1 MLEWP
6 VQGIAHHG
14 EPATFAAVKIALVGN
29 PNTGKSTLF
38 QRLTGTSVSVGN
50 LAGVTV
56 ATATGPCK
64 VRGSEHWLLHD
75 LPGIYNLHAQAE
87 DGRITQ
93 RTLFDANHS
102 HHPDVIFLVADARTL
117 KGQLFLALQVREL
130 GVPCILLL
138 NDMRRNPSAPD
149 DLIQKAETLSR
160 HLDLPVQIVN
170 ALDDDPVAWVSV
182 LAPLVDTKRIPA
194 LDTPPWPEDLK
205 SAANQLQG
213 AMPHLTPEVCAHLLR
228 MHDAPEWLSDAEQNA
243 WRAARVPLERAATLQ
258 LNEAGERMAHI
269 QRILPDAESSTARA
283 DNTSRRLDRAM
294 AHPVWGVLGFGLL
307 FFVMFQ
313 AVYSWATVPTDL
325 LDGWMASGI
334 DAVSAALP
342 DTWWRSLIVDGALA
356 GLAGILIFLPQIMI
370 LFGFTALLEHS
381 GAMARLGF
389 VGERFLRKLGLGGR
403 STVSLVGGMACAVPA
418 VMAARALPDRR
429 ERLLTILVT
438 PLMTCSARL
447 PVYAFLIAFVVPD
460 GTWLGMNRQGL
471 FLYGLYLA
479 STAATLLMA
488 WLLHRSLPQDRER
501 LEHAEEWPPYRIPR
515 LSLVLGNMVRQ
526 GSVFVRSAGQ
536 VILVLSVV
544 LWGLGFL
551 GQGSLAE
558 RQAMEPAQRLETS
571 VLGAVGDAI
580 EPIVSPLGYDGR
592 LGIAVLSS
600 FAAREVFVG
609 TVQTLYPTPDGST
622 PKVSELKARLA
633 QETHPRTG
641 RPLLTT
647 ASAASLIV
655 FYMFAMQCLSTVA
668 IVRSELNS
676 WPWALG
682 QAATL
687 TLLAYLLAWIT
698 HAVLA

>member
-6 VQGIAHHG
+6 VQGIAHRG

-56 ATATGPCK
+56 ATATAPCK

-75 LPGIYNLHAQAE
+75 LPGIYNLHAQTE

-93 RTLFDANHS
+93 RTLFDANHP

-130 GVPCILLL
+130 GMPCILLL
-138 NDMRRNPSAPD
+138 NDMRRNPSEPD
-149 DLIQKAETLSR
+149 DLTQKAEALSR

-182 LAPLVDTKRIPA
+182 LAPHVDTKRIPA
-194 LDTPPWPEDLK
+194 LETQQWPADLTT
-205 SAANQLQG
+205 AADRLRG
-213 AMPHLTPEVCAHLLR
+213 AMPHLTLEVCAHLLR
-228 MHDAPEWLSDAEQNA
+228 MQDVPEWLSDSEQEA
-243 WRAARVPLERAATLQ
+243 WRAARNPLESAATLQ

-269 QRILPDAESSTARA
+269 QRILPDAHSPKAPA
-283 DNTSRRLDRAM
+283 DSASGRLDRAM

-479 STAATLLMA
+479 STLATLLMA
-488 WLLHRSLPQDRER
+488 WLLHRSLPRAQER
-501 LEHAEEWPPYRIPR
+501 VEHAEEWPPYRIPR
-515 LSLVLGNMVRQ
+515 LSLVAGNMVRQ

-536 VILVLSVV
+536 VILVLSMV
-544 LWGLGFL
+544 LWGLGFV

-580 EPIVSPLGYDGR
+580 EPIVTPLGYDGR

-687 TLLAYLLAWIT
+687 TLLAYVLAWIT

>member
-1 MLEWP
+1 
-6 VQGIAHHG
+6 
-14 EPATFAAVKIALVGN
+14 
-29 PNTGKSTLF
+29 
-38 QRLTGTSVSVGN
+38 
-50 LAGVTV
+50 
-56 ATATGPCK
+56 
-64 VRGSEHWLLHD
+64 
-75 LPGIYNLHAQAE
+75 
-87 DGRITQ
+87 
-93 RTLFDANHS
+93 
-102 HHPDVIFLVADARTL
+102 
-117 KGQLFLALQVREL
+117 
-130 GVPCILLL
+130 
-138 NDMRRNPSAPD
+138 
-149 DLIQKAETLSR
+149 
-160 HLDLPVQIVN
+160 
-170 ALDDDPVAWVSV
+170 
-182 LAPLVDTKRIPA
+182 
-194 LDTPPWPEDLK
+194 
-205 SAANQLQG
+205 
-213 AMPHLTPEVCAHLLR
+213 

-269 QRILPDAESSTARA
+269 QRILPDAESSTAPA

-580 EPIVSPLGYDGR
+580 EPIVTPLGYDGR

-633 QETHPRTG
+633 QGNTSPHGTAVAHDRIRRLAHRVLHVCHAMLEHG
-641 RPLLTT
+641 GHRP
-647 ASAASLIV
+647 V
-655 FYMFAMQCLSTVA
+655 
-668 IVRSELNS
+668 
-676 WPWALG
+676 
-682 QAATL
+682 
-687 TLLAYLLAWIT
+687 
-698 HAVLA
+698 

>member
-1 MLEWP
+1 M
-6 VQGIAHHG
+6 
-14 EPATFAAVKIALVGN
+14 KIALVGN

-56 ATATGPCK
+56 ATATAPCK
-64 VRGSEHWLLHD
+64 VPGAKHWLLHD
-75 LPGIYNLHAQAE
+75 LPGIYNLHAQTE

-93 RTLFDANHS
+93 QTLFDANHP
-102 HHPDVIFLVADARTL
+102 HHPDVIVLMADVTTL
-117 KGQLFLALQVREL
+117 QGQLFLALQVREL
-130 GVPCILLL
+130 GVPCMLLL
-138 NDMRRNPSAPD
+138 NDMRRTSSEPN
-149 DLIQKAETLSR
+149 DLIPQAEALAN

-170 ALDDDPVAWVSV
+170 ALDDDPISWVSV
-182 LAPLVDTKRIPA
+182 LSPLVEARHVATVESQQWDS
-194 LDTPPWPEDLK
+194 DF
-205 SAANQLQG
+205 AAAVGELHA
-213 AMPHLTPEVCAHLLR
+213 AMPQHNPAVCAHLLR
-228 MHDAPEWLSDAEQNA
+228 MKEVPPWFSDSKQKA
-243 WRAARVPLERAATLQ
+243 WHKARKPLPSAASLQ
-258 LNEAGERMAHI
+258 LQETGERLAHI
-269 QRILPDAESSTARA
+269 QRILPNAVSAANDTST
-283 DNTSRRLDRAM
+283 RRLDRAM
-294 AHPVWGVLGFGLL
+294 AHPVWGVIGFGLL

-313 AVYSWATVPTDL
+313 AVYSWATVPMDL
-325 LDGWMASGI
+325 LDGWMANGI
-334 DAVSAALP
+334 DAVKGLLP
-342 DTWWRSLIVDGALA
+342 DVWWRSLIVDGVLA
-356 GLAGILIFLPQIMI
+356 GLAGILVFLPQIMI

-471 FLYGLYLA
+471 FLYVLYLA
-479 STAATLLMA
+479 GTAATLLMA
-488 WLLHRSLPQDRER
+488 WLLHKGLPSNRER
-501 LEHAEEWPPYRIPR
+501 VEHAEEWPPYRIPR
-515 LSLVLGNMVRQ
+515 LSLVAGNMVRQ
-526 GSVFVRSAGQ
+526 GSLFVRSAGQ

-544 LWGLGFL
+544 LWGLGFW
-551 GQGSLAE
+551 GKGSLEE

-571 VLGAVGDAI
+571 ILGTLGDAI
-580 EPIVSPLGYDGR
+580 EPIVTPLGYDGR

-609 TVQTLYPTPDGST
+609 TVQTLYPAPDGST

-633 QETHPRTG
+633 KEFHPRTG
-641 RPLLTT
+641 QPLLTT

-676 WPWALG
+676 WRWALG
-682 QAATL
+682 QASAL
-687 TLLAYLLAWIT
+687 TILAYLLAWLT
-698 HAVLA
+698 HVVLS